1 MSEVISISL
10 APNGHAPRPAI
21 GDHSNLPAVADS
33 ARMNLP
39 VAYETAKTAIAV
51 CESTDECRT
60 WADKHA
66 ALAAYA
72 RMRDDRDLHNY
83 ALRIQLRAERRWGE
97 LDRELYPDRHTDNLR
112 QHRAAGTEKPPI
124 SADQKNPE
132 FLQDYRK
139 EADRFSGGG
148 ARPEPADGTS
158 EYQRKTARRLASIP
172 EETFE
177 RQVESPTPPTKT
189 QLAEQGTA
197 KRTVVRDPAAFAP
210 AGQPLDKP
218 QQHQALKAFA
228 EFCESTDPVSLASMV
243 TVEDCETVRQFVTVA
258 EQWLVRFVDSLPS
271 ASW

>member
-1 MSEVISISL
+1 MSQSQPIECNGSLPATLQGNGSL
-10 APNGHAPRPAI
+10 AAM
-21 GDHSNLPAVADS
+21 ADS

-72 RMRDDRDLHNY
+72 
-83 ALRIQLRAERRWGE
+83 LRIQLRAERRWGE
-97 LDRELYPDRHTDNLR
+97 LDRELYTDRHTENLR
-112 QHRAAGTEKPPI
+112 QNRAANSDKPGIP
-124 SADQKNPE
+124 AAKENPE
-132 FLQDYRK
+132 FLQNYRK
-139 EADRFSGGG
+139 EADRLSGGG

-158 EYQRKTARRLASIP
+158 EYQRKTARRLAAIP
-172 EETFE
+172 EATFE
-177 RQVESPTPPTKT
+177 QQVESQTPPTKT

-210 AGQPLDKP
+210 AGQPFDKP

-228 EFCESTDPVSLASMV
+228 QFCESTDPVSLASMV
-243 TVEDCETVRQFVTVA
+243 TDEDRETVRQFGTLA
-258 EQWLVRFVDSLPS
+258 ERWLEQFVDNLPTD
-271 ASW
+271 SW